1 MGHAVPN
8 ALLPTV
14 SLIGIN
20 LGFIIAGAITV
31 EVVFSWPG
39 LGTLT
44 QEALDSRDYPVLQ
57 GIFFILAITVVVA
70 NLIADLVYGR
80 LDPRVQS

>member
-1 MGHAVPN
+1 MPN
-8 ALLPTV
+8 ALLPTI

-20 LGFIIAGAITV
+20 IGFIIAGAITV

-44 QEALDSRDYPVLQ
+44 QEALQSRDYPLLQ
-57 GIFFILAITVVVA
+57 GIFFILAVSVVVA
-70 NLIADLVYGR
+70 NLIADIVYGF
-80 LDPRVQS
+80 LDPRVKA

>member
-1 MGHAVPN
+1 MPN

-14 SLIGIN
+14 TLIGIN
-20 LGFIIAGAITV
+20 LGYIIAGAITV

-44 QEALDSRDYPVLQ
+44 QEALEARDYPVLQ
-57 GIFFILAITVVVA
+57 AIFLLLAVTVVIA
-70 NLIADLVYGR
+70 NLVADIVYGW
-80 LDPRVQS
+80 LDPRVRT